1 MSETFDGG
9 RVTARYDAPEKE
21 ALAATLDFHRATI
34 KWKIEGLSLE
44 DAVRSMTPTGTK
56 LLGIVKHLA
65 YVERWWF
72 QDNFLGR
79 DCTYPW
85 SESGDMEADFKI
97 EPGETI
103 ESIGALYD
111 AECEVSRRIVE
122 EASLDDVAVRARR
135 RTGGH
140 PTLRWI
146 MLHMI
151 EEVAR
156 HNGHADI
163 LRELIDGQT
172 GA

>member
-1 MSETFDGG
+1 MSEEFEGG

-21 ALAATLDFHRATI
+21 SLIATLDFHRATI
-34 KWKIEGLSLE
+34 KWKLEGLSLE
-44 DAVRSMTPTGTK
+44 DAVRPMTPSDTK
-56 LLGIVKHLA
+56 LLGILKHLV

-79 DCTYPW
+79 ECDYPW

-97 EPGETI
+97 FPGETI
-103 ESIGALYD
+103 ASITALYD
-111 AECEVSRRIVE
+111 AECVVSREIVE
-122 EASLDDVAVRARR
+122 AASLDDVAARPR
-135 RTGGH
+135 RTGGY

-156 HNGHADI
+156 HNGQADV
-163 LRELIDGQT
+163 LRELIDGKT

>member
-1 MSETFDGG
+1 MSETFEGG
-9 RVTARYDAPEKE
+9 RVTAAYDAPEKE

-44 DAVRSMTPTGTK
+44 DAVRPMTPSDTK

-85 SESGDMEADFKI
+85 TESGDMEADFRI

-103 ESIGALYD
+103 ESIFALYD
-111 AECEVSRRIVE
+111 AECEESRKIIE
-122 EASLDDVAVRARR
+122 AASLDDVAARPR
-135 RTGGH
+135 RTGGY
-140 PTLRWI
+140 PSLRWI

-163 LRELIDGQT
+163 LRELIDGRT

>member
-1 MSETFDGG
+1 MSETFEGG
-9 RVTARYDAPEKE
+9 RVTARYDASEKE
-21 ALAATLDFHRATI
+21 ALEATLDFHRATI
-34 KWKIEGLSLE
+34 KWKLEGLTLE
-44 DAVRSMTPTGTK
+44 QATRPMTPSDTK
-56 LLGIVKHLA
+56 LLGILKHLA

-72 QDNFLGR
+72 QENFLGR
-79 DCTYPW
+79 ECEYPW

-97 EPGETI
+97 FPGETI
-103 ESIGALYD
+103 ESIVALYD
-111 AECEVSRRIVE
+111 DECAKSREIVAA
-122 EASLDDVAVRARR
+122 ASLDDVAVKAR

-163 LRELIDGQT
+163 LRELLDGKT

>member
-1 MSETFDGG
+1 MSESFEGG

-21 ALAATLDFHRATI
+21 ALAATLDFHRETV
-34 KWKIEGLSLE
+34 KWKLEGLSLE
-44 DAVRSMTPTGTK
+44 EAARPMTPSDTK

-65 YVERWWF
+65 WVEVWWF

-79 DCTYPW
+79 DCVYPW
-85 SESGDMEADFKI
+85 TESGDMEADFKI
-97 EPGETI
+97 FPGETI
-103 ESIGALYD
+103 ESISALYD
-111 AECEVSRRIVE
+111 EHCAESRAILE
-122 EASLDDVAVRARR
+122 AASLDDVAARPR
-135 RTGGH
+135 RTGGY
-140 PTLRWI
+140 PTMRWI

-163 LRELIDGQT
+163 LRELIDGKT

>member
-1 MSETFDGG
+1 MSETHEGG

-21 ALAATLDFHRATI
+21 MLTATLDFNRATI
-34 KWKIEGLSLE
+34 KWKLEGLSLE
-44 DAVRSMTPTGTK
+44 DAKRPMTPTDTK

-72 QDNFLGR
+72 QDQFLGR
-79 DCTYPW
+79 DCAYPW
-85 SESGDMEADFKI
+85 TEDDMDADFRI
-97 EPGETI
+97 EPGETV
-103 ESIGALYD
+103 ESIFALYD
-111 AECEVSRRIVE
+111 AECEESRRIVAA
-122 EASLDDVAVRARR
+122 ASLDDAAVRPR

-156 HNGHADI
+156 HNGQADVV
-163 LRELIDGQT
+163 RELIDGRT

>member
-1 MSETFDGG
+1 MSEEFEGR

-34 KWKIEGLSLE
+34 KWKLEGLSLE
-44 DAVRSMTPTGTK
+44 DAVRPMTPSGTK
-56 LLGIVKHLA
+56 LLGILKHLA

-79 DCTYPW
+79 ECDYPW
-85 SESGDMEADFKI
+85 SESGDMEADFTI
-97 EPGETI
+97 LPGETI
-103 ESIGALYD
+103 ESIAALYD
-111 AECEVSRRIVE
+111 AECEVSREIVDA
-122 EASLDDVAVRARR
+122 ASLDDVAARPR

-156 HNGHADI
+156 HNGHADV
-163 LRELIDGQT
+163 LRELIDGKT

>member
-1 MSETFDGG
+1 MSETFEGG
-9 RVTARYDAPEKE
+9 RVTAAYDAPEKE
-21 ALAATLDFHRATI
+21 SLMATLDFHRATI
-34 KWKIEGLSLE
+34 KWKLDGLSLE
-44 DAVRSMTPTGTK
+44 EAARPMTPTDTK

-72 QDNFLGR
+72 QESFLGR
-79 DCTYPW
+79 ECTYPW
-85 SESGDMEADFKI
+85 TESGDMEADFRI

-103 ESIGALYD
+103 ESIFALYD
-111 AECEVSRRIVE
+111 AECAVSREIVGA
-122 EASLDDVAVRARR
+122 ASLDDVAAKPR
-135 RTGGH
+135 RTGGY

-156 HNGHADI
+156 HNGQADVI
-163 LRELIDGQT
+163 RELIDGRT

>member
-1 MSETFDGG
+1 MSETHEGG

-21 ALAATLDFHRATI
+21 MLTATLDFNRATI
-34 KWKIEGLSLE
+34 KWKLEGLSLE
-44 DAVRSMTPTGTK
+44 DAARPMTPSDTK

-72 QDNFLGR
+72 QENFLGR
-79 DCTYPW
+79 ECEYPW
-85 SESGDMEADFKI
+85 TENDMDADFRI
-97 EPGETI
+97 EPGETV
-103 ESIGALYD
+103 ESIVALYD
-111 AECEVSRRIVE
+111 AECEESRVIVA
-122 EASLDDVAVRARR
+122 EASLDDVAAKPR

-163 LRELIDGQT
+163 LRELVDGKT

>member
-21 ALAATLDFHRATI
+21 SLEATLDFHRATI
-34 KWKIEGLSLE
+34 KWKLEGLSLE
-44 DAVRSMTPTGTK
+44 DAARPMTPTGTK

-79 DCTYPW
+79 DCEYPW
-85 SESGDMEADFKI
+85 TEDDMDADFRI

-103 ESIGALYD
+103 ESIFALYD
-111 AECEVSRRIVE
+111 AECEVSRGIVA
-122 EASLDDVAVRARR
+122 EASLDDVAARPR
-135 RTGGH
+135 GRTGGY

-156 HNGHADI
+156 HNGQADV
-163 LRELIDGQT
+163 LRELIDGRT

>member
-1 MSETFDGG
+1 MSETFEGG

-21 ALAATLDFHRATI
+21 ALEATLDFHRATI
-34 KWKIEGLSLE
+34 KWKLDGLSLE
-44 DAVRSMTPTGTK
+44 DAARPMTPTDTK

-72 QDNFLGR
+72 QENFLGR
-79 DCTYPW
+79 EREYPW

-97 EPGETI
+97 FPGETI
-103 ESIGALYD
+103 ESIFALYD
-111 AECEVSRRIVE
+111 AECEVSRGIVG
-122 EASLDDVAVRARR
+122 EASLDDVAVRPR
-135 RTGGH
+135 RTGAH

-156 HNGHADI
+156 HNGQADI
-163 LRELIDGQT
+163 LRELIDGRT